1 MKLDSKDALLTFTRS
16 DVSDL
21 NNFAFLISKNLKV

>member
-21 NNFAFLISKNLKV
+21 NNFAFLKSKK